1 MQHGGVELLTR
12 ILSRGIAIVAIAGI
26 VLLPRTSQGS
36 IAEQRSRLPP
46 PAHCEDKVEGE
57 WRAHQFNEV
66 WQQWVIFRLVIRRK
80 PGSAT
85 ELVGNIFN
93 ETWHGLKKDQEPGM
107 CTGTVPYRVRVSMPA
122 IGTFEGGEVSFQ
134 GTSWKY
140 DEVVC
145 GQLPAGFGYRLD
157 HFTGKIDEDRQE
169 FQSVNNDGGRA
180 VNEPTLF
187 RRIKCFDSAAQ
198 KPPVHIEPP
207 PFVPPD
213 RSQGC

>member
-1 MQHGGVELLTR
+1 MRKTAEIFARIVSRGGV
-12 ILSRGIAIVAIAGI
+12 IFAVAAIVLMARPSA
-26 VLLPRTSQGS
+26 GS

-66 WQQWVIFRLVIRRK
+66 WQQWVIFRLVVRRK

-85 ELVGNIFN
+85 ELTGNIFN
-93 ETWHGLKKDQEPGM
+93 ETWHGEKTDQEPGL

-122 IGTFEGGEVSFQ
+122 LGAFENGEVSFW
-134 GTSWKY
+134 GTSWTM
-140 DEVVC
+140 DQVVC
-145 GQLPAGFGYRLD
+145 GQLPLGFGYRLD
-157 HFTGKIDEDRQE
+157 HFTGKIDEQRQE

-187 RRIKCFDSAAQ
+187 RRVRCFDGASQ
-198 KPPVHIEPP
+198 RPPVHVDPP